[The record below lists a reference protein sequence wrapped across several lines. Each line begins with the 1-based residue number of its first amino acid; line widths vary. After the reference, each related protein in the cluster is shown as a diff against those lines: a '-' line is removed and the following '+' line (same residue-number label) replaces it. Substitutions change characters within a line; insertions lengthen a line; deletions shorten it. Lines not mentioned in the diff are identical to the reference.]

1 MADKD
6 PRDVL
11 ADYYAADP
19 ARYTPM
25 HFGDRKDGTLRP
37 CCPAGGL
44 VTLGAIPEDRKD
56 PVANPNAVPVSS
68 WVLGEIDDA
77 GMGSRSLN
85 IDFAPLDKVLRH
97 LRERLFPF
105 DDKTLGLAS

>member
-11 ADYYAADP
+11 ADYYEEDP
-19 ARYTPM
+19 ARYLPLR
-25 HFGDRKDGTLRP
+25 FGNQKNGVLQP

-44 VTLGAIPEDRKD
+44 VTLGAIPEDRMD
-56 PVANPNAVPVSS
+56 PVANPNAVPVSH

-77 GMGSRSLN
+77 GMGTPWPDRDL
-85 IDFAPLDKVLRH
+85 APLGKVLRH

-105 DDKTLGLAS
+105 DDKTLGLAQ

>member
-1 MADKD
+1 MTDKD

-11 ADYYAADP
+11 ADYYAEDP

-25 HFGDRKDGTLRP
+25 CFGDQENGVLQP

-44 VTLGAIPEDRKD
+44 VTLGVIPRDRMD
-56 PVANPNAVPVSS
+56 PIENPDAVPVSP
-68 WVLGEIDDA
+68 WVLGEIDDD
-77 GMGSRSLN
+77 GRKWCSLN
-85 IDFAPLDKVLRH
+85 SDHASLDKVLRH

-105 DDKTLGLAS
+105 DDKTLGLAQ